1 METAVYKSLTLK
13 KAIFLAKKGY
23 YKAALKHLRELEPS
37 TLRPVH
43 MSYYALCVAMV
54 KKDYEGAITLG
65 IKAVRAEFYNP
76 EIYLNLGRILSA
88 SGKKAFAFRAYQKGL
103 GYDSNHPGL
112 VKELSEMGMR
122 RPPVVAFLSRENPLN
137 RFSGLLIRKVPF
149 LGKWLFPKDG
159 TSEKA
164 NEKLFRTRYY

>member
-1 METAVYKSLTLK
+1 MEIAIYKSLSLK
-13 KAIFLAKKGY
+13 KSIFLAKKGY
-23 YKAALKHLRELEPS
+23 YKTALRYLRELEPS

-54 KKDYEGAITLG
+54 KKDYECAIPLA

-76 EIYLNLGRILSA
+76 EVYLNLGRILSA
-88 SGKKAFAFRAYQKGL
+88 SGRKAFAFRAYQKGL
-103 GYDSNHPGL
+103 VYDSNHPGL

-122 RPPVVAFLSRENPLN
+122 RTPVVPFLSRENPVN
-137 RFSGLLIRKVPF
+137 RFSGLIIRRVPF
-149 LGKWLFPKDG
+149 LNKWFDSKDS
-159 TSEKA
+159 TNEKT